1 MHARSTTIMGEPGAI
16 DAGISL
22 VRDEIMP
29 AITALDGCL
38 GLSMI
43 VDRDSGQCIATSSWS
58 SEETMA
64 ASDAIAGR
72 FREQVARVLGG
83 EPKVEN
89 WEVAVM
95 HRDHMSAEG
104 ACCRVTWMRLNHT
117 DIERNLGLYR
127 DTILPAIEDLDGFC
141 SASLLINREAG
152 RACNTITFDSR
163 EAMDASR
170 ERSWAIRETGVREA
184 GVDVLD
190 VGEFEL
196 ALAHLRL
203 PELV

>member
-16 DAGISL
+16 DAGIAL

-29 AITALDGCL
+29 AITALDGCV

-72 FREQVARVLGG
+72 FRDQAARVLGG
-83 EPKVEN
+83 EPRVET

-95 HRDHMSAEG
+95 HRDHRSAEG
-104 ACCRVTWMRLNHT
+104 AWCRVTWMRLNHT
-117 DIERNLGLYR
+117 DVTRNLGMYR
-127 DTILPAIEDLDGFC
+127 DTILPEIETLEGFC
-141 SASLLINREAG
+141 SASLLVNRDAG
-152 RACNTITFDSR
+152 RAVNTVTFDSR

-170 ERSWAIRETGVREA
+170 ERSWAIRETGIRDA
-184 GVDVLD
+184 GVDVID

-196 ALAHLRL
+196 ALAHLRV